1 MAEYDDDQVQRRRT
15 IAAFI
20 WNTLTV
26 LVLLSTLCLVV
37 VFASIFINPNSS
49 LNLFP
54 PPTLPPAAEMPTITP
69 TPLVILPPTW
79 TLSPT
84 IEPTST
90 FTPLPT
96 LTPTPTVTPFVLV
109 SPTFTPSPSKAPA
122 GGFAFVVQGNG
133 PVAIVNIAHPELG
146 CNWLG
151 VAGNV
156 VDMSGAP
163 VTQLIVTLGG
173 TINGKPV
180 HSSGVMTS
188 LTGLFRQYGEA
199 GFEFVLGDKPVASK
213 GTLWVQLGDQAGLVL
228 SEKVYFDTFNDC
240 EKNLILINFK
250 QVRQ

>member
-1 MAEYDDDQVQRRRT
+1 MAEYDDDKIQRRRT

-26 LVLLSTLCLVV
+26 LVLLTTLCVAV
-37 VFASIFINPNSS
+37 VFGVIFFNPTSS

-54 PPTLPPAAEMPTITP
+54 PPTLPARAELPTATP

-79 TLSPT
+79 TPSPT
-84 IEPTST
+84 IQPTNT
-90 FTPLPT
+90 RTPLPS
-96 LTPTPTVTPFVLV
+96 LTPTATVTPFVLV
-109 SPTFTPSPSKAPA
+109 SPTFTPSPTEAPV
-122 GGFAFVVQGNG
+122 GGFAFAVQGNG

-146 CNWLG
+146 CNWMG

-173 TINGKPV
+173 TLNGKPV
-180 HSSGVMTS
+180 HPSGTMTS

-199 GFEFVLGDKPVASK
+199 GFEFQLGDKPVASK
-213 GTLWVQLGDQAGLVL
+213 GTLWIQLGDQAGLVL
-228 SEKVYFDTFNDC
+228 SEKVYFDTFSDC
-240 EKNLILINFK
+240 EKNLVLINFK
-250 QVRQ
+250 QVK